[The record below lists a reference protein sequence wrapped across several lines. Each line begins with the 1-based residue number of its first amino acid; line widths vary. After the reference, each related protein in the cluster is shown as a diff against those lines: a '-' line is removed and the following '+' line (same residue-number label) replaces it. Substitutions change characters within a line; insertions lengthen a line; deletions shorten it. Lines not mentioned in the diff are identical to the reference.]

1 MPVFKKKAGLKFKI
15 TFMVIMLLLLLMG
28 SVSYLFSA
36 KELNYKRSGILSR
49 MEDIARTI
57 GKIASLEQTDNWN
70 LSQDFIDDMH
80 RVNEDIVY
88 VAVYDN
94 ENNLKASMINRE
106 AFDVGGG
113 LEIYSQSEIIEM
125 LVTESF
131 SQEAQEDMQKVEV
144 DVNSEEDEF
153 GSTVKIGKVVIGFS
167 MINVNWEITQTYR
180 KSIILFS
187 LFMVIGIAASI
198 FLGSTLSNPLIKISN
213 ALMKVSEGDLE
224 QRLEVKTQ
232 DEIGTLSKTVNFMI
246 AELQE
251 KQFFENFERELVK
264 FLIPE
269 KISELILK
277 ELTEN
282 AKVNSGLFT
291 LVGENDT
298 FKTVF
303 CRGFEEL
310 NFKNLNNLII
320 ERIHPDEVKNKNVYV
335 LCPEILTDDRFK
347 SFFKDY
353 RFDYMVILIR
363 MKKVFGLIYLRGD
376 KSYKTFE
383 KLKLIENMMSYAVL
397 PFENSLLYENLA
409 EQERMKQELEIARSV
424 QISLLPKT
432 VPEIENIDI
441 HGLCIP
447 AKEVGG
453 DYYDIIKLDN
463 NKYGFVI
470 ADVSGKG
477 TSAAFYM
484 AEIKGMINTLSH
496 IYSSPMKLLQV
507 LNKRLFGTIDKK
519 MFATMIYG
527 VLDVKSNEFTFAR
540 AGHNS
545 LVYKNTKGIS
555 SFLPKGIGVGLEKGT
570 IFNREIE
577 ELSVPLRKNDVI
589 FFYTDGISEAMNVK
603 REEFGEDRVHTILS
617 GLNDVS
623 SKSICEIFL
632 NEVRKFAGNAEQNDD
647 LTMIVIK
654 HT

>member
-1 MPVFKKKAGLKFKI
+1 
-15 TFMVIMLLLLLMG
+15 MVIMLLLLLMG

-57 GKIASLEQTDNWN
+57 GKIASLEQTDAWD
-70 LSQDFIDDMH
+70 LSQDFINDMH
-80 RVNEDIVY
+80 RVNKDIVY

-153 GSTVKIGKVVIGFS
+153 GSTLRIGRVVIGFS
-167 MINVNWEITQTYR
+167 MIDVNWEIAQTYR
-180 KSIILFS
+180 KSIILFA
-187 LFMVIGIAASI
+187 LFMIIGIAASI

-213 ALMKVSEGDLE
+213 ALMKVTEGDLE

-232 DEIGTLSKTVNFMI
+232 DEIGTLSKTFNFMI
-246 AELQE
+246 NELQE
-251 KQFFENFERELVK
+251 KEFFENFERELVK

-277 ELTEN
+277 ELTQN
-282 AKVNSGLFT
+282 ARVNNGLFT
-291 LVGENDT
+291 LFGDDET
-298 FKTVF
+298 FNTVY
-303 CRGFEEL
+303 CKGFEEIK
-310 NFKNLNNLII
+310 FKNLHKII
-320 ERIHPDEVKNKNVYV
+320 LERIHPEEVKNKNVYV

-347 SFFKDY
+347 TFFRDY
-353 RFDYMVILIR
+353 RFDYLVILIR
-363 MKKVFGLIYLRGD
+363 KTKVFGLIYLRGD

-383 KLKLIENMMSYAVL
+383 KLKLIENMMGYAVL
-397 PFENSLLYENLA
+397 PFENALLYENLA
-409 EQERMKQELEIARSV
+409 EQERMKQELEIARNV

-432 VPEIENIDI
+432 VPSIKNIDI
-441 HGLCIP
+441 HGLCLP

-453 DYYDIIKLDN
+453 DYYDIIELGD

-496 IYSSPMKLLQV
+496 IYPSPMMLLKV
-507 LNKRLFGTIDKK
+507 LNRRLFGTIDRK

-527 VLDVKSNEFTFAR
+527 VLDVKNNDFTFAR

-570 IFNREIE
+570 IFDREIE
-577 ELSVPLRKNDVI
+577 ELSVPISKGDVI
-589 FFYTDGISEAMNVK
+589 FFYTDGISEAMNNN
-603 REEFGEDRVHTILS
+603 REEFGEDRVYNILS
-617 GLNDVS
+617 ELNDVS
-623 SKSICEIFL
+623 SKCVCDRFL
-632 NEVRKFAGNAEQNDD
+632 EEVRKFAGSAEQNDD